1 MTEINHSNYEIF
13 FLDYLEGRLNQQ
25 QIAELRIFLEAH
37 PDLKE
42 EMEGLEPVSLA
53 PDESVIYNGKEML
66 KRPMIMP
73 VGRIN
78 ERNYEE
84 FFIAAE
90 ENDLS
95 GSEKTNLERFLVKN
109 PLLQNEYDLISKSR
123 IQPDRSIVFPDKAS
137 LKKTFI
143 IPFAPRLIYYGAAVA
158 ATLLLLIGL
167 KFIFVPSNPNEEDIM
182 LTEIPVKESVHEVP
196 EMKNAAQIQEINP
209 EMNGKNS
216 RPHNTSNEYEAEMI
230 AEQNTHTHVVGQ
242 HIAREMQLIST
253 LAALPAT
260 IRIEN
265 SANGK
270 TIDDTREYF
279 SKYFHDIALA
289 QQIRHIESSGRGI
302 TATRLLAQGSNIV
315 NEIFQPRE
323 EERSLLPGQIDLWKI
338 ADVGING
345 FAKVTGADMEFR
357 RQHDEQG
364 NITAFAF
371 ESQSM
376 QINRS
381 LRKDK

>member
-1 MTEINHSNYEIF
+1 MTEINHNNYEIF
-13 FLDYLEGRLNQQ
+13 FLDYLEGRLNQHQ
-25 QIAELRIFLEAH
+25 VAELRIFLEDF
-37 PDLKE
+37 PGLKDE
-42 EMEGLEPVSLA
+42 FEGLELLSLK
-53 PDESVIYNGKEML
+53 PDKRVIFTGKEIL
-66 KRPMIMP
+66 KKQLVKP

-78 ERNYEE
+78 EHNYQE
-84 FFIAAE
+84 FFIAAS

-95 GSEKTNLERFLVKN
+95 ESDADSVRKFLMKN
-109 PLLQNEYDLISKSR
+109 PLLQNEYDLTGHCR
-123 IQPDRSIVFPDKAS
+123 LQPDRSIVFPDKAS
-137 LKKTFI
+137 LKKTVV
-143 IPFAPRLIYYGAAVA
+143 IPLVPRLLYYGAAVA

-167 KFIFVPSNPNEEDIM
+167 KFIFIPSTPTREDIL
-182 LTEIPVKESVHEVP
+182 LTEVPVKEPVHEIP
-196 EMKNAAQIQEINP
+196 EIINKAQKQEINP
-209 EMNGKNS
+209 AMNGKNS
-216 RPHNTSNEYEAEMI
+216 RLDGKPYVSEADKY
-230 AEQNTHTHVVGQ
+230 AEQN
-242 HIAREMQLIST
+242 MQPPVADQQITEKMQSISS
-253 LAALPAT
+253 LAALPA
-260 IRIEN
+260 IIMIEN
-265 SANGK
+265 GTAGK
-270 TIDDTREYF
+270 TIDHTREYF